1 MSIPNVIRWFVKAS
15 FDDPQLR
22 SPQPCARGIYCDY
35 RRWNPV
41 SKQMEPAVCHFVHP
55 GEEGTG
61 RRLFPARQ
69 LKETGAEATF
79 REQPACVRLTGAAQ
93 GFYERC
99 GRRIPWGTWC
109 AQKGI
114 PYTPLAPGAAWE
126 PVTIERIGGPR
137 TPQRPRAERPPPMA
151 PKRSSSGGGGGGGAT
166 LNFWEWAATA
176 SAEEMEEYSRHYA
189 EDTGPDCDYCDPSS
203 GCDGD
208 HGDEMRD
215 GFIVRKPARAL
226 NYAVEEPDANGRLWY
241 DSRTPVGA
249 IAQALMACEKLEKS
263 WHPALKELVEESTPE
278 ELAAGLGPAD
288 VANIE
293 NSPFHYATHLLGRAR
308 REKHAKRLREPRALP
323 QNLES
328 LLSAMGSAATNEEL
342 NHLEKQ
348 LSALVDN

>member
-1 MSIPNVIRWFVKAS
+1 MSAQNTIRWFVKAS
-15 FDDPQLR
+15 FDEPKLR
-22 SPQPCARGIYCDY
+22 SPQPCQRGIYCDY
-35 RRWNPV
+35 RRWNPA

-61 RRLFPARQ
+61 RRFFPARQ
-69 LKETGAEATF
+69 LKETGPEASF

-99 GRRIPWGTWC
+99 GRKIPWGTWC

-114 PYTPLAPGAAWE
+114 PYTPLAAGAAWE
-126 PVTIERIGGPR
+126 PVTIQRIGGPR
-137 TPQRPRAERPPPMA
+137 TPQRVRPPQPPPMA
-151 PKRSSSGGGGGGGAT
+151 PKRSSSGT
-166 LNFWEWAATA
+166 LNMEEWLATA
-176 SAEEMEEYSRHYA
+176 TEDELEDYRRHC
-189 EDTGPDCDYCDPSS
+189 EDSGPDCNYCDPSS

-215 GFIVRKPARAL
+215 GFIVRKPARA
-226 NYAVEEPDANGRLWY
+226 EEPDANGRLWY

-263 WHPALKELVEESTPE
+263 WHPVLKELVEESTPQ
-278 ELAAGLGPAD
+278 ELAADLGPAD

-308 REKHAKRLREPRALP
+308 REKHARRQGDLRALP

-328 LLSAMGSAATNEEL
+328 LLSAVGSAATNEEL
-342 NHLEKQ
+342 DRLEKE